1 MMVSLGL
8 FCLLITGGGFCEEEE
23 EEDQQQEV
31 VGEEE
36 KNQGIKVYGMC
47 IPPIISCHL
56 CTHFLY
62 KDTTT
67 TFQGKR
73 DKKKGEKEKEKLGEE
88 EKKKCIGGGGSQPL
102 LCLFVQVWR
111 LGGWRGQSLCF
122 FSYLQVSW
130 GYPSTDYLKLM
141 ILPLLSLSSLNSI
154 FLCFFLGIFC
164 QYIVCALVFLVLY
177 SVHVGLTGK
186 GFLILIKG
194 LSSVCMHAVDPL
206 LSESQETCTDYYV
219 T

>member
-1 MMVSLGL
+1 MECAFLLSSLAI
-8 FCLLITGGGFCEEEE
+8 CAHISYTKILLLLSKGRE
-23 EEDQQQEV
+23 
-31 VGEEE
+31 
-36 KNQGIKVYGMC
+36 IK
-47 IPPIISCHL
+47 
-56 CTHFLY
+56 
-62 KDTTT
+62 KR
-67 TFQGKR
+67 GKG
-73 DKKKGEKEKEKLGEE
+73 KKKSQEKRRE
-88 EKKKCIGGGGSQPL
+88 KKCIGGGGSQPL

>member
-88 EKKKCIGGGGSQPL
+88 ERKKNAMGVVGPNHFC
-102 LCLFVQVWR
+102 V
-111 LGGWRGQSLCF
+111 SLCRF
-122 FSYLQVSW
+122 GDLEDGV
-130 GYPSTDYLKLM
+130 DK
-141 ILPLLSLSSLNSI
+141 
-154 FLCFFLGIFC
+154 
-164 QYIVCALVFLVLY
+164 VFA
-177 SVHVGLTGK
+177 S
-186 GFLILIKG
+186 FLIYKSHG
-194 LSSVCMHAVDPL
+194 ATPL
-206 LSESQETCTDYYV
+206 QTT
-219 T
+219 